1 MKSLLISGIN
11 GQVGRQV
18 ANFAKEY
25 EFNVVC
31 GIDRKT
37 FYGFDCPIYQNF
49 SEVKENVD
57 IIIDFSSPSL
67 TEEAIDFATER
78 GCSLVTGTTALLVNQ
93 RFKLKL
99 LSQIKPV
106 CHSNNF
112 SQNIIHFLNASKVL
126 KNGLTNFDVTLIEEH
141 NKHKKDA
148 PSGTAKHLSEI
159 LGIKNI
165 HSVRGGNI
173 SGVHKIIFL
182 GEGEEIEITHRA
194 YEKSIFAKG
203 ALFCAQKLIKKENGL
218 YSLKD
223 LINE

>member
-1 MKSLLISGIN
+1 MKSLLISGIS
-11 GQVGRQV
+11 GQVGMHV
-18 ANFAKEY
+18 AKLAKEY
-25 EFNVVC
+25 SFNVVC

-37 FYGFDCPIYQNF
+37 FYEFDCPIYQNF
-49 SEVKENVD
+49 NEVKENVD
-57 IIIDFSSPSL
+57 VIIDFSSPSL

-78 GCSLVTGTTALLVNQ
+78 GCALVSGTTALLVNQ
-93 RFKLKL
+93 KFKLKL

-126 KNGLTNFDVTLIEEH
+126 KNGLTDFDVTLIESH
-141 NKHKKDA
+141 NRNKKDT

-173 SGVHKIIFL
+173 SGLHKIIFL
-182 GEGEEIEITHRA
+182 GNGEEIEITHRA

-203 ALFCAQKLIKKENGL
+203 SLYCAQKLLTKEKGL
-218 YSLKD
+218 YSLND